1 MYTEED
7 LNLIRAQQKRR
18 WLVLGVI
25 AVIVLAAIVCSLV
38 IRLEVLTTALTILLG
53 VVLIFGYEMT
63 IRPLYCYAVHL
74 NNTLHGRTR
83 QLDGVF
89 RAVSEDI
96 SLVDGVRYHAMTVS
110 EEEGDEPC
118 DRLFY
123 FDAEKPFPQLA
134 DGDRVHVVYHDREV
148 AALTRI

>member
-18 WLVLGVI
+18 WWALGVI
-25 AVIVLAAIVCSLV
+25 AVAVVAAIVYSLV
-38 IRLEVLTTALTILLG
+38 IRLETLTTGLTILLG
-53 VVLIFGYEMT
+53 VILIFGYEMM
-63 IRPLYCYAVHL
+63 IRPLRCYAVHL
-74 NNTLHGRTR
+74 NNALHGRTR

-89 RAVSEDI
+89 RSVSEDI

-110 EEEGDEPC
+110 EEEGDDPC

-123 FDAEKPFPQLA
+123 FDVEKPFPQLT
-134 DGDRVHVVYHDREV
+134 DGDRVHVVFHDREV
-148 AALTRI
+148 AALVKV